1 MSNIQAGRA
10 ATTKNIKNLINC
22 LVNIK
27 DETGEFLMTLED
39 GRVID
44 TKGWNDWE
52 WTHGIGLYGLLK
64 LHEITGDPDAL
75 RISLD
80 WFRDR
85 FEVGTTKASRT
96 APVTS
101 QCGLTA
107 RSQNINT
114 MSPLLTAAYLHE
126 MKAANYLVHLD
137 SWAEWVIHD
146 LPRTDEGGFQHIT
159 YLVENHQQLWD
170 DTLMMTVLPLAKI
183 GLVLD
188 RPHYVEEAKRQFILH
203 IKYLQDLKT
212 GLWFHGWT
220 FDGHHHFGNAR
231 WGRGNCWVTA
241 SIPDFIELLKLPAED
256 GLRLFLVSSLVR
268 QIDALVACQDE
279 KTGLWHT
286 ILDDPTSYLEAS
298 ATAGFAYGI
307 MKSLRLRL
315 IPREEKY
322 VKAAQKAIQGVLD
335 NITPEGELLQVS
347 FGTPVFDDIEDY
359 KKIKLTSM
367 PYGQSLAL
375 LALTEHLRTFV

>member
-1 MSNIQAGRA
+1 MSSIQTGRV
-10 ATTKNIKNLINC
+10 ATLKHVKNLINC

-27 DETGEFLMTLED
+27 DETGEFLLTLED

-64 LHEITGDPDAL
+64 LHEITGDADAL
-75 RISLD
+75 RISLN

-85 FEVGTTKASRT
+85 FQVGTTK
-96 APVTS
+96 
-101 QCGLTA
+101 
-107 RSQNINT
+107 NINT

-126 MKAANYLVHLD
+126 MKAANYLVHLE
-137 SWAEWVIHD
+137 SWAEWAMHD

-159 YLVENHQQLWD
+159 YSMPNHQQLWD
-170 DTLMMTVLPLAKI
+170 DTLMMTALPLAKI

-241 SIPDFIELLKLPAED
+241 SIPDFIELLKLPAAD
-256 GLRLFLVSSLVR
+256 ALRMFLVSSLVR
-268 QIDALVACQDE
+268 QIEALVECQDRA
-279 KTGLWHT
+279 TGLWHT

-322 VKAAQKAIQGVLD
+322 VQAAQRAIQGVLD

-347 FGTPVFDDIEDY
+347 FGTPVFDDIEEY
-359 KKIKLTSM
+359 KKIKRTSM

>member
-1 MSNIQAGRA
+1 MTSIQAGRA
-10 ATTKNIKNLINC
+10 ATLKHVKNLINC

-27 DETGEFLMTLED
+27 DETGEFLLTLED

-64 LHEITGDPDAL
+64 FHEITGDADAL
-75 RISLD
+75 RIALA

-85 FEVGTTKASRT
+85 FEVGTTK
-96 APVTS
+96 
-101 QCGLTA
+101 
-107 RSQNINT
+107 NINT

-137 SWAEWVIHD
+137 SWAEWVLHD
-146 LPRTDEGGFQHIT
+146 LPRTDESGFQHIT
-159 YLVENHQQLWD
+159 YATPNYQQLWD

-188 RPHYVEEAKRQFILH
+188 RPHYIEESKRQFMLH

-220 FDGHHHFGNAR
+220 FDGHHHFGRAL
-231 WGRGNCWVTA
+231 WGRGNSWVTA

-256 GLRLFLVSSLVR
+256 GLRMFLVSSLVR
-268 QIDALVACQDE
+268 QIDALVRCQDE
-279 KTGLWHT
+279 ATGLWHT

-322 VKAAQKAIQGVLD
+322 VTAAQKAIQGVLD
-335 NITPEGELLQVS
+335 NITPEGELRQVS
-347 FGTPVFDDIEDY
+347 FGTPVFNDVEEY

>member
-1 MSNIQAGRA
+1 MQTTGRSIA
-10 ATTKNIKNLINC
+10 LNHIRNLIDC

-27 DETGEFLMTLED
+27 DETGEFLLTLDD

-64 LHEITGDPDAL
+64 FHEITGDADAL
-75 RISLD
+75 RIALA
-80 WFRDR
+80 WFNDR
-85 FEVGTTKASRT
+85 LAVGTSK
-96 APVTS
+96 
-101 QCGLTA
+101 
-107 RSQNINT
+107 NINT
-114 MSPLLTAAYLHE
+114 MSPFLTAAYLHQA
-126 MKAANYLVHLD
+126 KAANYLVHLD
-137 SWAEWVIHD
+137 SWAEWAMHD

-159 YLVENHQQLWD
+159 YSHEHHQQLWD
-170 DTLMMTVLPLAKI
+170 DSLMMCVLPLAKI

-188 RPHYVEEAKRQFILH
+188 RPHYIEEAKRQFMLH

-220 FDGHHHFGNAR
+220 FDGHHHFANAR

-241 SIPDFIELLKLPAED
+241 SIPDFIELLNLPPAD
-256 GLRLFLVSSLVR
+256 GLRMFLVSSLVA
-268 QIDALVACQDE
+268 QIDALVKCQDGAS
-279 KTGLWHT
+279 GLWHT

-307 MKSLRLRL
+307 LKSLRLRL
-315 IPREEKY
+315 IPREERY
-322 VKAAQKAIQGVLD
+322 VEAAQKAIQGVLA
-335 NITPEGELLQVS
+335 NITPEGELLKVS

-375 LALTEHLRTFV
+375 LALTEHLRTFI

>member
-1 MSNIQAGRA
+1 MQATGR
-10 ATTKNIKNLINC
+10 TTALKHIRNLINC

-27 DETGEFLMTLED
+27 DETGEFLLTLED

-64 LHEITGDPDAL
+64 FHEITGDAEAL
-75 RISLD
+75 RISLA

-85 FEVGTTKASRT
+85 FEVGTTK
-96 APVTS
+96 
-101 QCGLTA
+101 
-107 RSQNINT
+107 NINT

-126 MKAANYLVHLD
+126 AKQANYLVHLD
-137 SWAEWVIHD
+137 SWAEWVMHD

-159 YLVENHQQLWD
+159 YVIENYQQLWD
-170 DTLMMTVLPLAKI
+170 DTLMMTVLPLTKI

-188 RPHYVEEAKRQFILH
+188 RPEYIEEAKRQFMLH
-203 IKYLQDLKT
+203 IKYLQDVKT

-220 FDGHHHFGNAR
+220 FDGHHHFGNAL

-241 SIPDFIELLKLPAED
+241 SIPDFIELLKLPPAD
-256 GLRLFLVSSLVR
+256 GLRMFLVSSLVR
-268 QIDALVACQDE
+268 QIDALVKCQDE
-279 KTGLWHT
+279 TTGLWHT
-286 ILDDPTSYLEAS
+286 ILDDSTSYLEAS
-298 ATAGFAYGI
+298 ASAGFAYGI

-315 IPREEKY
+315 IPREVRY
-322 VKAAQKAIQGVLD
+322 VEAAQKAIQGVLD

-347 FGTPVFDDIEDY
+347 FGTPVFDNVEDY